1 MNSSLLLFLLLLC
14 SFSCLIVCY
23 QQQQRSSLFST
34 NVSKVKN
41 NEDKNKNSKQKNS
54 RQTELNS
61 QQTILDATKVLNNI
75 RDELYDSFDAIVY
88 AESNTERLGHI
99 VDIVDRNK
107 KIIGGIGAFYFIKNR
122 IFSKKASKI
131 AFDLIKEQRNNE
143 MKKWGAR
150 I

>member
-1 MNSSLLLFLLLLC
+1 MC
-14 SFSCLIVCY
+14 AWACLVVSY

-34 NVSKVKN
+34 NVSKVSNN
-41 NEDKNKNSKQKNS
+41 NENKNKNTKQSS
-54 RQTELNS
+54 RKAELGS
-61 QQTILDATKVLNNI
+61 QQTMVDAAKILNNI
-75 RDELYDSFDAIVY
+75 KDELYDSFDAIVY

-122 IFSKKASKI
+122 IFSKKASKL

>member
-1 MNSSLLLFLLLLC
+1 MFLLLLYLLC
-14 SFSCLIVCY
+14 ACACVAY
-23 QQQQRSSLFST
+23 QQQQRSSLYAT
-34 NVSKVKN
+34 NVSKVSSNKEN
-41 NEDKNKNSKQKNS
+41 SNKNSKNS
-54 RQTELNS
+54 NRQTELS
-61 QQTILDATKVLNNI
+61 SKQTIIDATKILNSI
-75 RDELYDSFDAIVY
+75 KDELYDSFDAVVF
-88 AESNTERLGHI
+88 AENNTERLGHI

-143 MKKWGAR
+143 IKKWGAR